1 MQVQLWPIKVDSEDE
16 WKVEEIL
23 DSRLR
28 TMGRRKRETLQYLVK
43 WVGFPRIEATWQSA
57 DDVANATEA
66 VGDFHTQ
73 YPQKP
78 RAPAT

>member
-1 MQVQLWPIKVDSEDE
+1 MDGEDE
-16 WKVEEIL
+16 WEVEEIL

-28 TMGRRKRETLQYLVK
+28 KMGRRKRETLQYLVK
-43 WVGFPRIEATWQSA
+43 WAGFPRIEATWQSA

-73 YPQKP
+73 YPHKP
-78 RAPAT
+78 GAPAA